1 MSKKRHAPL
10 APLFL
15 ISAAAVGFEIALTR
29 FFAIASWSE
38 YGYWVISITMVGF
51 AVSGVVLSLFKDF
64 FVRHSARL
72 LFLTPLLLL
81 VTAAAGYYFTIGVP
95 FNPLEFQNPGQ
106 WGEQLTNIGKY
117 YAALFPFYF
126 LTGTY
131 ISLYFV
137 TFQADIPKIYGA
149 DLIGAGAGSLLVL
162 MLMFWLHP
170 FYLLVGLLP
179 LLAIAGFYHLPAR
192 RRPRLIYF
200 MALAAAVIGSELV
213 VLRYN
218 QADFNEYKAIYPPL
232 NVQGNRIVDEIRSP
246 RGYFLVLD
254 NFTERLDVDLS
265 NNFKTLGAKG
275 TPSTLGLYADGN
287 RLTSLRKPGD
297 ESLEYLRAS
306 LDAFPY
312 EVARVP
318 DVLLIGTRGGFRVR
332 EALKLGAGKVTALEP
347 DATLYA
353 LLKTRG
359 HHPALD
365 DPRVQLRSASPAE
378 IAAEG
383 RARFDIID
391 IASDFLN
398 QADVNKYVFTVEAV
412 QANLGL
418 LRDDGVLSVP
428 VSIREYTVYAIKMLA
443 TVREALVRDGVAAP
457 ERHVIVYRSS
467 WNVRILVSK
476 QPFSPA
482 TIAKLRRFADDR
494 SFDTSYF
501 PGIRGQAIKV
511 WNDLPGISFANQ
523 TVEVSDRA
531 SDSLRDDALRL
542 FADRDGSWLRGH
554 FFRLE
559 PSTHDRPFF
568 YSILDLGKLDTIL
581 KRIEAI
587 PREEIGYLINV
598 AVLVQ
603 SVILALLV
611 LGLPLLR
618 YRRGTHPKAKS
629 IVKSILYFAGLGLGF
644 LFMEI
649 WLIDK
654 AAWFLSDRTYAFAIV
669 LTVML
674 VSSGIGSALAGRFTD
689 NPRQGLTYASVGIF
703 TWVIVMAMILDPLL
717 QALLGWPLPL
727 KVAVLVVL
735 SAPLGV
741 ALGFPFPL
749 GLTLFRGK
757 NSHFLPW
764 AWSLNGSFSVVATPL
779 ANLLAV
785 SAGYKLVLFVS
796 LFLYIIVYLAFPA
809 AEGRNRVS

>member
-1 MSKKRHAPL
+1 MSKIRHAPL

-15 ISAAAVGFEIALTR
+15 VSAAAVGFEIALTR

-81 VTAAAGYYFTIGVP
+81 VTAAGGYYVTIGVP

-137 TFQADIPKIYGA
+137 TFQSDIPKIYGA
-149 DLIGAGAGSLLVL
+149 DLIGAGVGAVIVL
-162 MLMFWLHP
+162 ILMFLMHP
-170 FYLLVGLLP
+170 FYLLAGLLP
-179 LLAIAGFYHLPAR
+179 LLAIAGFYHLPAK

-200 MALAAAVIGSELV
+200 LALAGALAGAELV
-213 VLRYN
+213 VVRYN
-218 QADFNEYKAIYPPL
+218 QAHFNEYKAIYPPL
-232 NVQGNRIVDEIRSP
+232 HVQGGKIVDEIRSP

-265 NNFKTLGAKG
+265 NNFKTLGATG
-275 TPSTLGLYADGN
+275 TPITLGLYTDGN
-287 RLTSLRKPGD
+287 RLTSLRKQEDDALG
-297 ESLEYLRAS
+297 YLRAS

-312 EVARVP
+312 EVTRVP
-318 DVLLIGTRGGFRVR
+318 DVLLIGTRGGFRIR

-347 DATLYA
+347 DDTLYA
-353 LLKTRG
+353 LLRTRG
-359 HHPALD
+359 HHPAHD
-365 DPRVQLRSASPAE
+365 DPRVQLRHASPAE
-378 IAAEG
+378 IAVDG

-391 IASDFLN
+391 ISSDFLN
-398 QADVNKYVFTVEAV
+398 QADVNKYAFTVEAM
-412 QANLGL
+412 QAYLGL
-418 LRDDGVLSVP
+418 LSEDGMLSVP

-443 TVREALVRDGVAAP
+443 TVREALLRQGIAAP
-457 ERHVIVYRSS
+457 ERHILVYRSS
-467 WNVRILVSK
+467 WNVRILASRK
-476 QPFSPA
+476 PFSAA
-482 TIAKLRRFADDR
+482 TIDKLRQFADAR

-501 PGIRGQAIKV
+501 PGIQNQKVKV
-511 WNDLPGISFANQ
+511 WNDLPAISFEHQSVA
-523 TVEVSDRA
+523 VSDVA
-531 SDSLRDDALRL
+531 SDSLRDDSLRL

-568 YSILDLGKLDTIL
+568 YSILDPGKLGTIL
-581 KRIEAI
+581 NRIESI

-603 SVILALLV
+603 SAILAALV

-618 YRRGTHPKAKS
+618 WRRGVHPKAKS

-644 LFMEI
+644 LFIEI

-674 VSSGIGSALAGRFTD
+674 IFSGLGSALAGRFTA
-689 NPRQGLTYASVGIF
+689 NPKQGLGYACVGILV
-703 TWVIVMAMILDPLL
+703 WLIVMAVALDPLL
-717 QALLGWPLPL
+717 RAMLGWALPL

-735 SAPLGV
+735 AAPLGV

-757 NSHFLPW
+757 HSHFLPW
-764 AWSLNGSFSVVATPL
+764 AWALNGSFSVVATPL
-779 ANLLAV
+779 VNLLAI
-785 SAGYKLVLFVS
+785 SSGYKLVMFAS
-796 LFLYIIVYLAFPA
+796 LILYIIVYLAFPA